1 MSSLFFL
8 SLFFSFLLRMVVLWI
23 CCGLKPAREAGGVES
38 MGSVAVFSRL
48 PRHALSL
55 YGGRVLKRRGK
66 GAGRVNRSAGN
77 GAATRSAVSGSLPP
91 FSTHYIAVKRYPRQA
106 LCNSVLACAPF
117 SESRVAT
124 GPGFGRHSGL
134 SGAKGRGSSVSFP
147 GSVDG
152 QLSVLVYTLLILL
165 LRWEE

>member
-8 SLFFSFLLRMVVLWI
+8 SLFFLSLFSSFLLRMVVLWI

-106 LCNSVLACAPF
+106 LCNSVLACAP
-117 SESRVAT
+117 
-124 GPGFGRHSGL
+124 
-134 SGAKGRGSSVSFP
+134 SFRIQGCNRP
-147 GSVDG
+147 RFWQAFRTVGG
-152 QLSVLVYTLLILL
+152 K
-165 LRWEE
+165 R